1 MAKFT
6 IDRSQQQSADQSSGL
21 SRFTIERQ
29 PDQQKQGVLE
39 TAGNWLSDTF
49 GANGNLR
56 GSAIGGVM
64 QGMADPVVGA
74 VQFLANIP
82 GGKSFEEL
90 STNNPL
96 YRAAR
101 EYGVIESGV
110 NDRIKAKDAEYE
122 AARASAGR
130 DGFDAARFAG
140 YLAAPSNVALASRI
154 PAAAG
159 FLGRAGTGAAVGAV
173 GSAMT
178 PETDTENYW
187 SKTAGKA
194 AVGGAAGAVLAPV
207 AGAVGD
213 RIGRMFQGSGAPP
226 AGGLPPIAGAPGT
239 HAADEA
245 IARAAA
251 EAGQTI
257 DDIPQSV
264 LYQLRAQAQHALSQN
279 QTLDTAAA
287 LRKADFEALGQQP
300 LLGQITRDPMQFA
313 REKNLRGIAGAGE
326 PIAARLAGQ
335 TEGLSRTLGGFAQ
348 GADEAFAGGQ
358 KIARGLGSIDARARG
373 VVDDAYNA
381 ARDSAGRYVDLDNVG
396 FVKAANDALDE
407 GMLGHYLPA
416 QVRNMLND
424 VSTGKIPL
432 NVNTAV
438 QMDSVLSAAQR
449 GALPAERK
457 ALGAV
462 RDALNGA
469 SPANN
474 TGADALAAF
483 QGARKLAAERFKLHE
498 AIPALKAAANGDVPA
513 DDFVRKFV
521 INGDAL
527 ELRGMAKLLK
537 EHAPEAYQ
545 QARAQVGAELRR
557 AGFGENIAGD
567 KPFSQER
574 FNAKLRQ
581 MGTARLQAFFSP
593 EEIATLRT
601 AGRVGAYMESPP
613 AGSAVNFSNSGSA
626 VANVAQAAAPG
637 ILGQIVGGA
646 RWAARAAGNNAAV
659 GKAMRADV
667 PRAASGTPS
676 RSRRLN
682 ELLLLGSAATGAAAG
697 R

>member
-6 IDRSQQQSADQSSGL
+6 IDRSQRLEPSGQSN
-21 SRFTIERQ
+21 
-29 PDQQKQGVLE
+29 E
-39 TAGNWLSDTF
+39 TARYTIDRQTAGDQEPGMLDQAGQWLSDTF
-49 GANGNLR
+49 GPNGNLR

-64 QGMADPVVGA
+64 QGMADPVAGA
-74 VQFLANIP
+74 VQFAANIP
-82 GGKSFEEL
+82 GVRGFV
-90 STNNPL
+90 
-96 YRAAR
+96 
-101 EYGVIESGV
+101 GDDV
-110 NDRIKAKDAEYE
+110 NAGIKAKEAEYE
-122 AARASAGR
+122 AARARAGR
-130 DGFDAARFAG
+130 SGFDAARLAG
-140 YLAAPSNVALASRI
+140 NVAAPSNVALASRI

-159 FLGRAGTGAAVGAV
+159 TLARVGTGAAAGAV
-173 GSAMT
+173 GAMAT
-178 PETDTENYW
+178 PEADAENYW
-187 SKTAGKA
+187 RNTALKGA
-194 AVGGAAGAVLAPV
+194 TGGLAGAALAPV

-213 RIGRMFQGSGAPP
+213 AIGRIAGRFRGPPAAPP
-226 AGGLPPIAGAPGT
+226 PIPGPPGSHPADAYIAQ
-239 HAADEA
+239 AAN
-245 IARAAA
+245 
-251 EAGQTI
+251 EAGQSI
-257 DDIPQSV
+257 NDIPQS
-264 LYQLRAQAQHALSQN
+264 LLERLRAQAQHALSQG
-279 QTLDTAAA
+279 QDLDTAAA
-287 LRKADFEALGQQP
+287 LRKADFEAIGQQP

-313 REKNLRGIAGAGE
+313 RERNLRGIAGAGE

-335 TEGLSRTLGGFAQ
+335 TEGLNRTLGGFAQ

-381 ARDSAGRYVDLDNVG
+381 ARDTAGRYVDLDHVG

-457 ALGAV
+457 ALGVV

-469 SPANN
+469 NPANN

-483 QGARKLAAERFKLHE
+483 QVARKLAAERFKLRE

-545 QARAQVGAELRR
+545 QARAQIGAELRR

-581 MGTARLQAFFSP
+581 MGTARLQAFFTP
-593 EEIATLRT
+593 EEIATMRT

-613 AGSAVNFSNSGSA
+613 AGSAVNYSNTGSA
-626 VANVAQAAAPG
+626 VVNAAQSAAPG
-637 ILGQIVGGA
+637 IIGKAIGAA
-646 RWAARAAGNNAAV
+646 RWAAKAAGNDAAV
-659 GKAMRADV
+659 KRAMRADV
-667 PRAASGTPS
+667 PVSGAARG
-676 RSRRLN
+676 SRRLN
-682 ELLLLGSAATGAAAG
+682 ELLLLGSAGAGAATT

>member
-1 MAKFT
+1 MNAYEDAAKRFGGTIADSAAPDYQALAAKFGGKPAAPEQG
-6 IDRSQQQSADQSSGL
+6 IVDR
-21 SRFTIERQ
+21 
-29 PDQQKQGVLE
+29 
-39 TAGNWLSDTF
+39 AGQWLSETF
-49 GANGNLR
+49 GSNGNLR

-64 QGMADPVVGA
+64 QGMADPVAGA
-74 VQFLANIP
+74 VQFAANIP
-82 GGKSFEEL
+82 GVRGFVGDDV
-90 STNNPL
+90 NAGI
-96 YRAAR
+96 RAK
-101 EYGVIESGV
+101 E
-110 NDRIKAKDAEYE
+110 AEYE
-122 AARASAGR
+122 AARARAGR
-130 DGFDAARFAG
+130 SGFDAARFAG
-140 YLAAPSNVALASRI
+140 NVAAPSNVALASRI

-159 FLGRAGTGAAVGAV
+159 TLARVGTGAAAGAV
-173 GSAMT
+173 GAMAT
-178 PETDTENYW
+178 PEADAENYW
-187 SKTAGKA
+187 RNTALKGA
-194 AVGGAAGAVLAPV
+194 TGGLAGAALAPV

-213 RIGRMFQGSGAPP
+213 AIGRIAGRFRGPPAAPP
-226 AGGLPPIAGAPGT
+226 PIPGPPGSHPADAYIAQ
-239 HAADEA
+239 AAN
-245 IARAAA
+245 
-251 EAGQTI
+251 EAGQSI
-257 DDIPQSV
+257 NDIPQS
-264 LYQLRAQAQHALSQN
+264 LLERLRAQAQHALSQG
-279 QTLDTAAA
+279 QDLDTAAA
-287 LRKADFEALGQQP
+287 LRKADFEAIGQQP

-313 REKNLRGIAGAGE
+313 RERNLRGIAGAGE

-335 TEGLSRTLGGFAQ
+335 TEGLNRTIGGFAQ
-348 GADEAFAGGQ
+348 GADDAFSGGQ
-358 KIARGLGSIDARARG
+358 KIARGLGSIDALFRG

-381 ARDSAGRYVDLDNVG
+381 ARDTAGRYVDLDHVG

-457 ALGAV
+457 ALGVV

-469 SPANN
+469 NPANN

-483 QGARKLAAERFKLHE
+483 QVARKLAAERFKLRE

-545 QARAQVGAELRR
+545 QARAQIGAELRR

-581 MGTARLQAFFSP
+581 MGTARLQAFFTP
-593 EEIATLRT
+593 EEVATMRT

-613 AGSAVNFSNSGSA
+613 AGSAVNYSNTGSA
-626 VANVAQAAAPG
+626 VVNAAQSAAPG
-637 ILGQIVGGA
+637 IIGKAIGAA
-646 RWAARAAGNNAAV
+646 RWAAKAAGNDAAV
-659 GKAMRADV
+659 KRAMRADV
-667 PRAASGTPS
+667 PVSGAARG
-676 RSRRLN
+676 SRRLN
-682 ELLLLGSAATGAAAG
+682 ELLLLGSAGAGAATT

>member
-1 MAKFT
+1 MNAYEDAAKRFGGTIADSAVPDYQALAAKFGGKPAVPEQG
-6 IDRSQQQSADQSSGL
+6 IVDR
-21 SRFTIERQ
+21 
-29 PDQQKQGVLE
+29 
-39 TAGNWLSDTF
+39 AGQWLSETF
-49 GANGNLR
+49 GSNGNLR

-64 QGMADPVVGA
+64 QGMADPVAGA
-74 VQFLANIP
+74 VQFAANIP
-82 GGKSFEEL
+82 GVRGFV
-90 STNNPL
+90 
-96 YRAAR
+96 
-101 EYGVIESGV
+101 GDDV
-110 NDRIKAKDAEYE
+110 NAGIKAKEAEYE
-122 AARASAGR
+122 AARARAGR
-130 DGFDAARFAG
+130 SGFDAARLAG
-140 YLAAPSNVALASRI
+140 NVAAPSNVALASRI

-159 FLGRAGTGAAVGAV
+159 TLARVGTGAAAGAV
-173 GSAMT
+173 GAMAT
-178 PETDTENYW
+178 PEADAENYW
-187 SKTAGKA
+187 RNTALKGA
-194 AVGGAAGAVLAPV
+194 TGGLAGAALAPV

-213 RIGRMFQGSGAPP
+213 AIGRIAGRFRGPPAAPP
-226 AGGLPPIAGAPGT
+226 PIPGPPGSHPADAYIAQ
-239 HAADEA
+239 AAN
-245 IARAAA
+245 
-251 EAGQTI
+251 EAGQSI
-257 DDIPQSV
+257 NDIPQS
-264 LYQLRAQAQHALSQN
+264 LLERLRAQAQHALSQG
-279 QTLDTAAA
+279 QDLDTAAA
-287 LRKADFEALGQQP
+287 LRKADFEAIGQQP

-313 REKNLRGIAGAGE
+313 RERNLRGITGAGE

-335 TEGLSRTLGGFAQ
+335 TEGLNRTIGGFAQ

-373 VVDDAYNA
+373 VVDEAYNA
-381 ARDSAGRYVDLDNVG
+381 ARDSAGRYVDLDHVG

-457 ALGAV
+457 SLGVV
-462 RDALNGA
+462 RDALNRS

-474 TGADALAAF
+474 IGSDALAAF

-513 DDFVRKFV
+513 DDFVRKFI

-527 ELRGMAKLLK
+527 ELRGMANLLK

-545 QARAQVGAELRR
+545 QARAQIGDELRR

-581 MGTARLQAFFSP
+581 MGTARLQAFFTP
-593 EEIATLRT
+593 DEIATMRT

-613 AGSAVNFSNSGSA
+613 AGSAVNYSNTGSA
-626 VANVAQAAAPG
+626 VVNAAQSAAPG
-637 ILGQIVGGA
+637 IIGKAIGAA
-646 RWAARAAGNNAAV
+646 RWAAKAAGNDAAV
-659 GKAMRADV
+659 KRAMRADV
-667 PRAASGTPS
+667 PVSGAARG
-676 RSRRLN
+676 SRRLN
-682 ELLLLGSAATGAAAG
+682 ELLLLGSAGAGAATT

>member
-1 MAKFT
+1 MNAYEDAAKRFGGTIADSAVPDYQALAAKFGGKPAVPEQG
-6 IDRSQQQSADQSSGL
+6 IVDR
-21 SRFTIERQ
+21 
-29 PDQQKQGVLE
+29 
-39 TAGNWLSDTF
+39 AGQWLSETF
-49 GANGNLR
+49 GSNGNLR

-64 QGMADPVVGA
+64 QGMADPVAGA
-74 VQFLANIP
+74 VQFAANIP
-82 GGKSFEEL
+82 GVRGFV
-90 STNNPL
+90 
-96 YRAAR
+96 
-101 EYGVIESGV
+101 GDDV
-110 NDRIKAKDAEYE
+110 NAGIKAKEAEYE
-122 AARASAGR
+122 AARARAGR
-130 DGFDAARFAG
+130 SGFDAARLAG
-140 YLAAPSNVALASRI
+140 NVAAPSNVALASRI

-159 FLGRAGTGAAVGAV
+159 TLARVGTGAAAGAV
-173 GSAMT
+173 GAMAT
-178 PETDTENYW
+178 PEADAENYW
-187 SKTAGKA
+187 RNTALKGA
-194 AVGGAAGAVLAPV
+194 TGGLAGAALAPV

-213 RIGRMFQGSGAPP
+213 AIGRIAGRFRGPPAAPP
-226 AGGLPPIAGAPGT
+226 PIPGPPGSHPADAYIAQ
-239 HAADEA
+239 AAN
-245 IARAAA
+245 
-251 EAGQTI
+251 EAGQSI
-257 DDIPQSV
+257 NDIPQS
-264 LYQLRAQAQHALSQN
+264 LLERLRAQAQHALSQG
-279 QTLDTAAA
+279 QDLDTAAA
-287 LRKADFEALGQQP
+287 LRKADFEAIGQQP
-300 LLGQITRDPMQFA
+300 LLGQITRDPIQFA
-313 REKNLRGIAGAGE
+313 REMNLRGIAGAGE

-335 TEGLSRTLGGFAQ
+335 TEGLNRTLGRFAQ

-381 ARDSAGRYVDLDNVG
+381 ARDTAGRYVDLDHVG

-457 ALGAV
+457 SLGVV
-462 RDALNGA
+462 RDALNRS

-474 TGADALAAF
+474 IGSDALAAF

-513 DDFVRKFV
+513 DDFVRKFI

-527 ELRGMAKLLK
+527 ELRGMANLLK

-545 QARAQVGAELRR
+545 QARAQIGDELRR

-581 MGTARLQAFFSP
+581 MGTARLQAFFTP
-593 EEIATLRT
+593 EEIATMRT

-613 AGSAVNFSNSGSA
+613 AGSAVNYSNTGSA
-626 VANVAQAAAPG
+626 VVNAAQSAAPG
-637 ILGQIVGGA
+637 IIGKALGAA
-646 RWAARAAGNNAAV
+646 RWAAKAAGNDAAV
-659 GKAMRADV
+659 KRAMRADV
-667 PRAASGTPS
+667 PVSGAARG
-676 RSRRLN
+676 SRRLN
-682 ELLLLGSAATGAAAG
+682 ELLLLGSAGAGAATT

>member
-1 MAKFT
+1 MNAYEDAAKRFGGTIADSADPDYHALAAKFGGKPAAPEQG
-6 IDRSQQQSADQSSGL
+6 IVDR
-21 SRFTIERQ
+21 
-29 PDQQKQGVLE
+29 
-39 TAGNWLSDTF
+39 AGQWLSETF
-49 GANGNLR
+49 GSNGNLR

-64 QGMADPVVGA
+64 QGMADPVAGA
-74 VQFLANIP
+74 VQFAANIP
-82 GGKSFEEL
+82 GVRGFVGDDV
-90 STNNPL
+90 NAGI
-96 YRAAR
+96 RAK
-101 EYGVIESGV
+101 E
-110 NDRIKAKDAEYE
+110 AEYE
-122 AARASAGR
+122 AARARAGR
-130 DGFDAARFAG
+130 SGFDAARFAG
-140 YLAAPSNVALASRI
+140 NVAAPSNVALASRI

-159 FLGRAGTGAAVGAV
+159 TLARVGTGAAAGAV
-173 GSAMT
+173 GAMAT
-178 PETDTENYW
+178 PEADAENYW
-187 SKTAGKA
+187 RNTALKGA
-194 AVGGAAGAVLAPV
+194 TGGLAGAALAPV

-213 RIGRMFQGSGAPP
+213 AIGRIAGRFRGPPAAPP
-226 AGGLPPIAGAPGT
+226 PIPGPPGSHPADAYIAQ
-239 HAADEA
+239 AAN
-245 IARAAA
+245 
-251 EAGQTI
+251 EAGQSI
-257 DDIPQSV
+257 NDIPQS
-264 LYQLRAQAQHALSQN
+264 LLERLRAQAQHALSQG
-279 QTLDTAAA
+279 QDLDTAAA
-287 LRKADFEALGQQP
+287 LRKADFEAIGQQP

-313 REKNLRGIAGAGE
+313 RERNLRGIAGAGE

-335 TEGLSRTLGGFAQ
+335 TEGLNRTIGGFAQ
-348 GADEAFAGGQ
+348 GADDAFSGGQ
-358 KIARGLGSIDARARG
+358 KIARGLGSIDALFRG

-381 ARDSAGRYVDLDNVG
+381 ARDTAGRYVDLDHVG

-457 ALGAV
+457 ALGVV

-469 SPANN
+469 NPANN

-483 QGARKLAAERFKLHE
+483 QVARKLAAERFKLRE

-545 QARAQVGAELRR
+545 QARAQIGAELRR

-581 MGTARLQAFFSP
+581 MGTARLQAFFTP
-593 EEIATLRT
+593 EEIATMRT

-613 AGSAVNFSNSGSA
+613 AGSAVNYSNTGSA
-626 VANVAQAAAPG
+626 VVNAAQSAAPG
-637 ILGQIVGGA
+637 IIGKAIGAA
-646 RWAARAAGNNAAV
+646 RWAAKAAGNDAAV
-659 GKAMRADV
+659 KRAMRADV
-667 PRAASGTPS
+667 PVSGAARG
-676 RSRRLN
+676 SRRLN
-682 ELLLLGSAATGAAAG
+682 ELLLLGSAGAGAATT

>member
-1 MAKFT
+1 MNAYEDAAKRFGGTIADSAAPDYQALAAKFGGKPAAPEQG
-6 IDRSQQQSADQSSGL
+6 IVDR
-21 SRFTIERQ
+21 
-29 PDQQKQGVLE
+29 
-39 TAGNWLSDTF
+39 AGQWLSETF
-49 GANGNLR
+49 GPNGNLR

-64 QGMADPVVGA
+64 QGMADPVAGA
-74 VQFLANIP
+74 VQFAANIP
-82 GGKSFEEL
+82 GVRGFV
-90 STNNPL
+90 
-96 YRAAR
+96 
-101 EYGVIESGV
+101 GDDV
-110 NDRIKAKDAEYE
+110 NAGIKAKEAEYE
-122 AARASAGR
+122 AARARAGR
-130 DGFDAARFAG
+130 SGFDAARLAG
-140 YLAAPSNVALASRI
+140 NVAAPSNVALASRI

-159 FLGRAGTGAAVGAV
+159 TLARVGTGAAAGAV
-173 GSAMT
+173 GAMAT
-178 PETDTENYW
+178 PEADAENYW
-187 SKTAGKA
+187 RNTALKGA
-194 AVGGAAGAVLAPV
+194 TGGLAGAALAPV

-213 RIGRMFQGSGAPP
+213 AIGRIAGRFRGPPAAPP
-226 AGGLPPIAGAPGT
+226 PIPGPPGSHPADAYIAQ
-239 HAADEA
+239 AAN
-245 IARAAA
+245 
-251 EAGQTI
+251 EAGQSI
-257 DDIPQSV
+257 NDIPQS
-264 LYQLRAQAQHALSQN
+264 LLERLRAQAQHALSQG
-279 QTLDTAAA
+279 QDLDTAAA
-287 LRKADFEALGQQP
+287 LRKADFEAIGQQP
-300 LLGQITRDPMQFA
+300 LLGQITRDPIQFA
-313 REKNLRGIAGAGE
+313 RERNLRGIAGAGE

-335 TEGLSRTLGGFAQ
+335 TEGLNRTIGGFAQ
-348 GADEAFAGGQ
+348 GADDAFSGGQ
-358 KIARGLGSIDARARG
+358 KIARGLGSIDALFRG

-381 ARDSAGRYVDLDNVG
+381 ARDTAGRYVDLDHVG

-457 ALGAV
+457 ALGVV

-469 SPANN
+469 NPANN

-483 QGARKLAAERFKLHE
+483 QVARKLAAERFKLRE

-545 QARAQVGAELRR
+545 QARAQIGAELRR

-581 MGTARLQAFFSP
+581 MGTARLQAFFTP
-593 EEIATLRT
+593 EEIATMRT

-613 AGSAVNFSNSGSA
+613 AGSAVNYSNTGSA
-626 VANVAQAAAPG
+626 VVNAAQSAAPG
-637 ILGQIVGGA
+637 IIGKAIGAA
-646 RWAARAAGNNAAV
+646 RWAAKAAGNDAAV
-659 GKAMRADV
+659 KRAMRADV
-667 PRAASGTPS
+667 PVSGAARG
-676 RSRRLN
+676 SRRLN
-682 ELLLLGSAATGAAAG
+682 ELLLLGSAGAGAATT

>member
-1 MAKFT
+1 MNAYEDAAKRFGGTIADSAVPDYQALAAKFGGKPAVPEQG
-6 IDRSQQQSADQSSGL
+6 IVDR
-21 SRFTIERQ
+21 
-29 PDQQKQGVLE
+29 
-39 TAGNWLSDTF
+39 AGQWLSETF
-49 GANGNLR
+49 GSNGNLR

-64 QGMADPVVGA
+64 QGMADPVAGA
-74 VQFLANIP
+74 VQFAANIP
-82 GGKSFEEL
+82 GVRGFV
-90 STNNPL
+90 
-96 YRAAR
+96 
-101 EYGVIESGV
+101 GDDV
-110 NDRIKAKDAEYE
+110 NAGIKAKEAEYE
-122 AARASAGR
+122 AARARAGR
-130 DGFDAARFAG
+130 SGFDAARLAG
-140 YLAAPSNVALASRI
+140 NVAAPSNVALASRI

-159 FLGRAGTGAAVGAV
+159 TLARVGTGAAAGAV
-173 GSAMT
+173 GAMAT
-178 PETDTENYW
+178 PEADAENYW
-187 SKTAGKA
+187 RNTALKGA
-194 AVGGAAGAVLAPV
+194 TGGLAGAALAPV

-213 RIGRMFQGSGAPP
+213 AIGRIAGRFRGPPAAPP
-226 AGGLPPIAGAPGT
+226 PIPGPPGSHPADAYIAQ
-239 HAADEA
+239 AAN
-245 IARAAA
+245 
-251 EAGQTI
+251 EAGQSI
-257 DDIPQSV
+257 NDIPQS
-264 LYQLRAQAQHALSQN
+264 LLERLRAQAQHALSQG
-279 QTLDTAAA
+279 QDLDTAAA
-287 LRKADFEALGQQP
+287 LRKADFEAIGQQP
-300 LLGQITRDPMQFA
+300 LLGQITRDPIQFA
-313 REKNLRGIAGAGE
+313 RERNLRGIAGAGE

-335 TEGLSRTLGGFAQ
+335 TEGLNRTIGGFAQ

-373 VVDDAYNA
+373 VVDEAYNA
-381 ARDSAGRYVDLDNVG
+381 ARDSAGRYVDLDHVG

-457 ALGAV
+457 SLGVV
-462 RDALNGA
+462 RDALNRS

-474 TGADALAAF
+474 IGSDALAAF

-513 DDFVRKFV
+513 DDFVRKFI

-527 ELRGMAKLLK
+527 ELRGMANLLK

-545 QARAQVGAELRR
+545 QARAQIGDELRR

-581 MGTARLQAFFSP
+581 MGTARLQAFFTP
-593 EEIATLRT
+593 EEIATMRT

-613 AGSAVNFSNSGSA
+613 AGSAVNYSNTGSA
-626 VANVAQAAAPG
+626 VVNAAQSAAPG
-637 ILGQIVGGA
+637 IIGKAIGAA
-646 RWAARAAGNNAAV
+646 RWAAKAAGNDAAV
-659 GKAMRADV
+659 KRAMRADV
-667 PRAASGTPS
+667 PVSGAARG
-676 RSRRLN
+676 SRRLN
-682 ELLLLGSAATGAAAG
+682 ELLLLGSAGAGAATT

>member
-1 MAKFT
+1 MSGYGEVAKQFGGQPAAPTAAPSPDYSGLAAKFGGKVDT
-6 IDRSQQQSADQSSGL
+6 A
-21 SRFTIERQ
+21 
-29 PDQQKQGVLE
+29 KQAATDAYQG
-39 TAGNWLSDTF
+39 AANWFAETF
-49 GANGNLR
+49 GPSGNLR

-74 VQFLANIP
+74 VQFAANLPGIRSLAGDSVN
-82 GGKSFEEL
+82 
-90 STNNPL
+90 
-96 YRAAR
+96 
-101 EYGVIESGV
+101 SG
-110 NDRIKAKDAEYE
+110 IKAKEAEYE

-140 YLAAPSNVALASRI
+140 YLAAPSNVALVSRI

-226 AGGLPPIAGAPGT
+226 PAGGLPPIPGAPGT
-239 HAADEA
+239 HAADGA

-381 ARDSAGRYVDLDNVG
+381 ARNSAGRYVDLDNVG

-537 EHAPEAYQ
+537 GHAPEAYQ

-581 MGTARLQAFFSP
+581 MGTARLQAFFTP
-593 EEIATLRT
+593 DEIATLRT

-667 PRAASGTPS
+667 PITAGGTPA

>member
-1 MAKFT
+1 
-6 IDRSQQQSADQSSGL
+6 
-21 SRFTIERQ
+21 
-29 PDQQKQGVLE
+29 
-39 TAGNWLSDTF
+39 
-49 GANGNLR
+49 
-56 GSAIGGVM
+56 M
-64 QGMADPVVGA
+64 QGMADPVAGA
-74 VQFLANIP
+74 VQFAANIP
-82 GGKSFEEL
+82 GVRGFV
-90 STNNPL
+90 
-96 YRAAR
+96 
-101 EYGVIESGV
+101 GDDV
-110 NDRIKAKDAEYE
+110 NAGIKAKEAEYE
-122 AARASAGR
+122 AARARAGR
-130 DGFDAARFAG
+130 SGFDAARLAG
-140 YLAAPSNVALASRI
+140 NVAAPSNVALASRI

-159 FLGRAGTGAAVGAV
+159 TLARVGTGAAAGAV
-173 GSAMT
+173 GAMAT
-178 PETDTENYW
+178 PEADAENYW
-187 SKTAGKA
+187 RNTALKGA
-194 AVGGAAGAVLAPV
+194 TGGLAGAALAPV

-213 RIGRMFQGSGAPP
+213 AIGRIAGRFRGPPAAPP
-226 AGGLPPIAGAPGT
+226 PIPGPPGSHPADAYIAQ
-239 HAADEA
+239 AAN
-245 IARAAA
+245 
-251 EAGQTI
+251 EAGQSI
-257 DDIPQSV
+257 NDIPQS
-264 LYQLRAQAQHALSQN
+264 LLERLRAQAQHALSQG
-279 QTLDTAAA
+279 QDLDTAAA
-287 LRKADFEALGQQP
+287 LRKADFEAIGQQP

-313 REKNLRGIAGAGE
+313 RERNLRGIAGAGE

-335 TEGLSRTLGGFAQ
+335 TEGLNRTIGGFAQ
-348 GADEAFAGGQ
+348 GADDAFSGGQ
-358 KIARGLGSIDARARG
+358 KIARGLGSIDALFRG

-381 ARDSAGRYVDLDNVG
+381 ARDTAGRYVDLDHVG

-457 ALGAV
+457 ALGVV

-469 SPANN
+469 NPANN

-483 QGARKLAAERFKLHE
+483 QVARKLAAERFKLRE

-537 EHAPEAYQ
+537 ELAPEAYQ
-545 QARAQVGAELRR
+545 QARAQIGAELRR

-581 MGTARLQAFFSP
+581 MGTARLQAFFTP
-593 EEIATLRT
+593 EEIATMRT

-613 AGSAVNFSNSGSA
+613 AGSAVNYSNTGSA
-626 VANVAQAAAPG
+626 VVNAAQSAAPG
-637 ILGQIVGGA
+637 IIGKAIGAA
-646 RWAARAAGNNAAV
+646 RWAAKAAGNDAAV
-659 GKAMRADV
+659 KRAMRADV
-667 PRAASGTPS
+667 PVSGAARG
-676 RSRRLN
+676 SRRLN
-682 ELLLLGSAATGAAAG
+682 ELLLLGSAGAGAATT

>member
-1 MAKFT
+1 MNAYEDAAKRFGGTIADSAVPDYQALAAKFGGKPAVPEQG
-6 IDRSQQQSADQSSGL
+6 IVDR
-21 SRFTIERQ
+21 
-29 PDQQKQGVLE
+29 
-39 TAGNWLSDTF
+39 AGQWLSETF
-49 GANGNLR
+49 GSNGNLR

-64 QGMADPVVGA
+64 QGMADPVAGA
-74 VQFLANIP
+74 VQFAANIP
-82 GGKSFEEL
+82 GVRGFV
-90 STNNPL
+90 
-96 YRAAR
+96 
-101 EYGVIESGV
+101 GDDV
-110 NDRIKAKDAEYE
+110 NAGIKAKEAEYE
-122 AARASAGR
+122 AARARAGR
-130 DGFDAARFAG
+130 SGFDAARLAG
-140 YLAAPSNVALASRI
+140 NVAAPSNVALASRI

-159 FLGRAGTGAAVGAV
+159 TLARVGTGAAAGAV
-173 GSAMT
+173 GAMAT
-178 PETDTENYW
+178 PEADAENYW
-187 SKTAGKA
+187 RNTALKGA
-194 AVGGAAGAVLAPV
+194 TGGLAGAALAPV

-213 RIGRMFQGSGAPP
+213 AIGRIAGRFRGPPAAPP
-226 AGGLPPIAGAPGT
+226 PIPGPPGSHPADAYIAQ
-239 HAADEA
+239 AAN
-245 IARAAA
+245 
-251 EAGQTI
+251 EAGQSI
-257 DDIPQSV
+257 NDIPQS
-264 LYQLRAQAQHALSQN
+264 LLERLRAQAQHALSQG
-279 QTLDTAAA
+279 QDLDTAAA
-287 LRKADFEALGQQP
+287 LRKADFEAIGQQP

-313 REKNLRGIAGAGE
+313 RERNLRGIAGAGE

-335 TEGLSRTLGGFAQ
+335 TEGLNRTLGGFAQ

-373 VVDDAYNA
+373 VVDEAYNA
-381 ARDSAGRYVDLDNVG
+381 ARDSAGRYVDLDHVG

-457 ALGAV
+457 ALGVV
-462 RDALNGA
+462 RDALNSA
-469 SPANN
+469 NPANN

-513 DDFVRKFV
+513 DDFVRKFI

-527 ELRGMAKLLK
+527 ELRGMANLLK

-545 QARAQVGAELRR
+545 QARAQIGDELRR

-581 MGTARLQAFFSP
+581 MGTARLQAFFTP
-593 EEIATLRT
+593 EEIATMRT

-613 AGSAVNFSNSGSA
+613 AGSAVNYSNTGSA
-626 VANVAQAAAPG
+626 VVNAAQSAAPG
-637 ILGQIVGGA
+637 IIGKALGAA
-646 RWAARAAGNNAAV
+646 RWAAKAAGNDAAV
-659 GKAMRADV
+659 KRAMRADV
-667 PRAASGTPS
+667 PVSGAARG
-676 RSRRLN
+676 SRRLN
-682 ELLLLGSAATGAAAG
+682 ELLLLGSAGAGAATT

>member
-1 MAKFT
+1 MNAYEDAAKRFGGTIADSAVPDYQALAAKFGGKPAVPEQG
-6 IDRSQQQSADQSSGL
+6 IVDR
-21 SRFTIERQ
+21 
-29 PDQQKQGVLE
+29 
-39 TAGNWLSDTF
+39 AGQWLSETF
-49 GANGNLR
+49 GSNGNLR

-64 QGMADPVVGA
+64 QGMADPVAGA
-74 VQFLANIP
+74 VQFAANIP
-82 GGKSFEEL
+82 GVRGFV
-90 STNNPL
+90 
-96 YRAAR
+96 
-101 EYGVIESGV
+101 GDDV
-110 NDRIKAKDAEYE
+110 NAGIKAKEAEYE
-122 AARASAGR
+122 AARARAGR
-130 DGFDAARFAG
+130 SGFDAARLAG
-140 YLAAPSNVALASRI
+140 NVAAPSNVALASRI

-159 FLGRAGTGAAVGAV
+159 TLARVGTGAAAGAV
-173 GSAMT
+173 GAMAT
-178 PETDTENYW
+178 PEADAENYW
-187 SKTAGKA
+187 RNTALKGA
-194 AVGGAAGAVLAPV
+194 TGGLAGAALAPV

-213 RIGRMFQGSGAPP
+213 AIGRIAGRFRGPPAAPP
-226 AGGLPPIAGAPGT
+226 PIPGPPGSHPADAYIAQ
-239 HAADEA
+239 AAN
-245 IARAAA
+245 
-251 EAGQTI
+251 EAGQSI
-257 DDIPQSV
+257 NDIPQS
-264 LYQLRAQAQHALSQN
+264 LLERLRAQAQHALSQG
-279 QTLDTAAA
+279 QDLDTAAA
-287 LRKADFEALGQQP
+287 LRKADFEAIGQQP

-313 REKNLRGIAGAGE
+313 RERNLRGIAGAGE

-335 TEGLSRTLGGFAQ
+335 TEGLNRTIGGFAQ
-348 GADEAFAGGQ
+348 GADDAFSGGQ
-358 KIARGLGSIDARARG
+358 KIARGLGSIDALFRG

-381 ARDSAGRYVDLDNVG
+381 ARDTAGRYVDLDHVG

-457 ALGAV
+457 ALGVV

-469 SPANN
+469 NPANN

-483 QGARKLAAERFKLHE
+483 QVARKLAAERFKLHE

-513 DDFVRKFV
+513 DDFVRKFI

-527 ELRGMAKLLK
+527 ELRGMANLLK

-545 QARAQVGAELRR
+545 QARAQIGAELRR

-581 MGTARLQAFFSP
+581 MGTARLQAFFTP
-593 EEIATLRT
+593 EEIATMRT

-613 AGSAVNFSNSGSA
+613 AGSAVNYSNTGSA
-626 VANVAQAAAPG
+626 VVNAAQSAAPG
-637 ILGQIVGGA
+637 IIGKALGAA
-646 RWAARAAGNNAAV
+646 RWAAKAAGNDAAV
-659 GKAMRADV
+659 KRAMRADV
-667 PRAASGTPS
+667 PVSGAARG
-676 RSRRLN
+676 SRRLN
-682 ELLLLGSAATGAAAG
+682 ELLLLGSAGAGAATT

>member
-1 MAKFT
+1 MNAYEDAAKRFGGTIADSAVPDYQALAAKFGGKPAVPEQG
-6 IDRSQQQSADQSSGL
+6 IVDR
-21 SRFTIERQ
+21 
-29 PDQQKQGVLE
+29 
-39 TAGNWLSDTF
+39 AGQWLSETF
-49 GANGNLR
+49 GSNGNLR

-64 QGMADPVVGA
+64 QGMADPVAGA
-74 VQFLANIP
+74 VQFAANIP
-82 GGKSFEEL
+82 GVRGFV
-90 STNNPL
+90 
-96 YRAAR
+96 
-101 EYGVIESGV
+101 GDDV
-110 NDRIKAKDAEYE
+110 NAGIKAKEAEYE
-122 AARASAGR
+122 AARARAGR
-130 DGFDAARFAG
+130 SGFDAARMAG
-140 YLAAPSNVALASRI
+140 NVAAPSNVALASRI

-159 FLGRAGTGAAVGAV
+159 TLARVGTGAAAGAV
-173 GSAMT
+173 GAMAT
-178 PETDTENYW
+178 PEADAENYW
-187 SKTAGKA
+187 RNTALKGA
-194 AVGGAAGAVLAPV
+194 TGALAGAALAPV

-213 RIGRMFQGSGAPP
+213 AIGRIAGRFRGPPAAPP
-226 AGGLPPIAGAPGT
+226 PIPGPPGSHPADAYIAQ
-239 HAADEA
+239 AAN
-245 IARAAA
+245 
-251 EAGQTI
+251 EAGQSI
-257 DDIPQSV
+257 NDIPQS
-264 LYQLRAQAQHALSQN
+264 LLERLRAQAQHALSQG
-279 QTLDTAAA
+279 QVLDTAAA
-287 LRKADFEALGQQP
+287 LRKADFEAIGQQP
-300 LLGQITRDPMQFA
+300 LLGQITRDPIQFA
-313 REKNLRGIAGAGE
+313 REMNLRGIAGAGE

-335 TEGLSRTLGGFAQ
+335 TEGLNRTLGRFAQ

-358 KIARGLGSIDARARG
+358 KIARGLGSIDARLRG

-381 ARDSAGRYVDLDNVG
+381 ARDTAGRYVDLDHVG

-457 ALGAV
+457 ALGVV
-462 RDALNGA
+462 RDALNSA
-469 SPANN
+469 NPANN

-513 DDFVRKFV
+513 DDFVRKFI

-527 ELRGMAKLLK
+527 ELRGMANLLK

-545 QARAQVGAELRR
+545 QARAQIGAELRR

-581 MGTARLQAFFSP
+581 MGTARLQAFFTP
-593 EEIATLRT
+593 EEIATMRT

-613 AGSAVNFSNSGSA
+613 AGSAVNYSNTGSA
-626 VANVAQAAAPG
+626 VVNAAQSAAPG
-637 ILGQIVGGA
+637 IIGKAIGAA
-646 RWAARAAGNNAAV
+646 RWAAKAAGNDAAV
-659 GKAMRADV
+659 KRAMRADV
-667 PRAASGTPS
+667 PVS
-676 RSRRLN
+676 
-682 ELLLLGSAATGAAAG
+682 GAA

>member
-1 MAKFT
+1 ML
-6 IDRSQQQSADQSSGL
+6 DQ
-21 SRFTIERQ
+21 
-29 PDQQKQGVLE
+29 
-39 TAGNWLSDTF
+39 AGQWLSDTF
-49 GANGNLR
+49 GPNGNLR

-64 QGMADPVVGA
+64 QGMADPVAGA
-74 VQFLANIP
+74 VQFAANIP
-82 GGKSFEEL
+82 GVRGFVGDDV
-90 STNNPL
+90 NAGI
-96 YRAAR
+96 RAK
-101 EYGVIESGV
+101 E
-110 NDRIKAKDAEYE
+110 AEYE
-122 AARASAGR
+122 AARARAGR
-130 DGFDAARFAG
+130 SGFDAARFAG
-140 YLAAPSNVALASRI
+140 NVAAPSNVALASRI

-159 FLGRAGTGAAVGAV
+159 TLARVGTGAAAGAV
-173 GSAMT
+173 GAMAT
-178 PETDTENYW
+178 PEADAENYW
-187 SKTAGKA
+187 RNTALKGA
-194 AVGGAAGAVLAPV
+194 TGGLAGAALAPV

-213 RIGRMFQGSGAPP
+213 AIGRIAGRFRGPPAAPP
-226 AGGLPPIAGAPGT
+226 PIPGPPGSHPADAYIAQ
-239 HAADEA
+239 AAN
-245 IARAAA
+245 
-251 EAGQTI
+251 EAGQSI
-257 DDIPQSV
+257 NDIPQS
-264 LYQLRAQAQHALSQN
+264 LLERLRAQAQHALSQG
-279 QTLDTAAA
+279 QDLDTAAA
-287 LRKADFEALGQQP
+287 LRKADFEAIGQQP

-313 REKNLRGIAGAGE
+313 RERNLRGIAGAGE

-335 TEGLSRTLGGFAQ
+335 TEGLNRTIGGFAQ
-348 GADEAFAGGQ
+348 GADDAFSGGQ
-358 KIARGLGSIDARARG
+358 KIARGLGSIDALFRG

-381 ARDSAGRYVDLDNVG
+381 ARDTAGRYVDLDHVG

-457 ALGAV
+457 ALGVV

-469 SPANN
+469 NPANN

-483 QGARKLAAERFKLHE
+483 QVARKLAAERFKLRE

-545 QARAQVGAELRR
+545 QARAQIGAELRR

-581 MGTARLQAFFSP
+581 MGTARLQAFFTP
-593 EEIATLRT
+593 EEIATMRT

-613 AGSAVNFSNSGSA
+613 AGSAVNYSNTGSA
-626 VANVAQAAAPG
+626 VVNAAQSAAPG
-637 ILGQIVGGA
+637 IIGKAIGAA
-646 RWAARAAGNNAAV
+646 RWAAKAAGNDAAV
-659 GKAMRADV
+659 KRAMRADV
-667 PRAASGTPS
+667 PVSGAARG
-676 RSRRLN
+676 SRRMN
-682 ELLLLGSAATGAAAG
+682 ELLLLGSAGAGAATT

>member
-1 MAKFT
+1 MNAYEDAAKRFGGTIADSAVPDYQALAAKFGGKPAVPEQG
-6 IDRSQQQSADQSSGL
+6 IVDR
-21 SRFTIERQ
+21 
-29 PDQQKQGVLE
+29 
-39 TAGNWLSDTF
+39 AGQWLSETF
-49 GANGNLR
+49 GPNGNLR

-64 QGMADPVVGA
+64 QGMADPVAGA
-74 VQFLANIP
+74 VQFAANIP
-82 GGKSFEEL
+82 GVRGFV
-90 STNNPL
+90 
-96 YRAAR
+96 
-101 EYGVIESGV
+101 GDDV
-110 NDRIKAKDAEYE
+110 NAGIKAKEAEYE
-122 AARASAGR
+122 AARARAGR
-130 DGFDAARFAG
+130 SGFDAARLAG
-140 YLAAPSNVALASRI
+140 NVAAPSNVALASRI

-159 FLGRAGTGAAVGAV
+159 TLARVGTGAAAGAV
-173 GSAMT
+173 GAMAT
-178 PETDTENYW
+178 PEADAENYW
-187 SKTAGKA
+187 RNTALKGA
-194 AVGGAAGAVLAPV
+194 TGGLAGAALAPV

-213 RIGRMFQGSGAPP
+213 AIGRIAGRFRGPPAAPP
-226 AGGLPPIAGAPGT
+226 PIPGPPGSHPADAYIAQ
-239 HAADEA
+239 AAN
-245 IARAAA
+245 
-251 EAGQTI
+251 EAGQSI
-257 DDIPQSV
+257 NDIPQS
-264 LYQLRAQAQHALSQN
+264 LLERLRAQAQHALSQG
-279 QTLDTAAA
+279 QDLDTAAA
-287 LRKADFEALGQQP
+287 LRKADFEAIGQQP

-313 REKNLRGIAGAGE
+313 RERNLRGIAGAGE

-335 TEGLSRTLGGFAQ
+335 TEGLNRTLGGFAQ

-381 ARDSAGRYVDLDNVG
+381 ARDTAGRYVDLDHVG

-457 ALGAV
+457 ALGVV

-469 SPANN
+469 NPANN

-498 AIPALKAAANGDVPA
+498 AIPALKAAANGNVPA
-513 DDFVRKFV
+513 DDFVRKFI

-537 EHAPEAYQ
+537 DHAPDAYQ
-545 QARAQVGAELRR
+545 QARAQIGAELRR

-581 MGTARLQAFFSP
+581 MGTARLQAFFTP
-593 EEIATLRT
+593 EEIATMRT

-613 AGSAVNFSNSGSA
+613 AGSAVNYSNTGSA
-626 VANVAQAAAPG
+626 VVNAAQSAAPG
-637 ILGQIVGGA
+637 IIGKALGAA
-646 RWAARAAGNNAAV
+646 RWAAKAAGNDAAV
-659 GKAMRADV
+659 KRAMRADV
-667 PRAASGTPS
+667 PVSGAARG
-676 RSRRLN
+676 SRRLN
-682 ELLLLGSAATGAAAG
+682 ELLLLGSAGAGAATT

>member
-1 MAKFT
+1 MSGYEEAAKQFGGQMADPSAPTAPDYIGIAAKFGGKVDT
-6 IDRSQQQSADQSSGL
+6 A
-21 SRFTIERQ
+21 
-29 PDQQKQGVLE
+29 KQVATNAYQG
-39 TAGNWLSDTF
+39 ASDWFAETF
-49 GANGNLR
+49 GPNGNLR

-64 QGMADPVVGA
+64 QGMADPVAGA
-74 VQFLANIP
+74 AQFAANLPGVRSLA
-82 GGKSFEEL
+82 G
-90 STNNPL
+90 
-96 YRAAR
+96 
-101 EYGVIESGV
+101 ESV
-110 NDRIKAKDAEYE
+110 NSGILAKESEYE
-122 AARASAGR
+122 AARARAGR
-130 DGFDAARFAG
+130 VGFDAARLSG
-140 YLAAPSNVALASRI
+140 NIAAPSNVALASRI

-159 FLGRAGTGAAVGAV
+159 FIGRAGSGAAAGAI
-173 GSAMT
+173 GAAMT
-178 PETDTENYW
+178 PETDTDTYW
-187 SKTAGKA
+187 GKTAQKA

-213 RIGRMFQGSGAPP
+213 RIGRMFGGSGAPP
-226 AGGLPPIAGAPGT
+226 SGGLQPIPGAPGT
-239 HAADEA
+239 HAADA
-245 IARAAA
+245 VIARAAA
-251 EAGQTI
+251 EAGQSI

-287 LRKADFEALGQQP
+287 LRKADFEAIGQQP

-326 PIAARLAGQ
+326 PIAARLSGQ
-335 TEGLSRTLGGFAQ
+335 TEGLSRTLSGFAQ

-358 KIARGLGSIDARARG
+358 KIARGLVSIDARARG

-462 RDALNGA
+462 RDALNSA

-483 QGARKLAAERFKLHE
+483 QGARKLAAERFKLHD
-498 AIPALKAAANGDVPA
+498 AIPALKAAADGDVPA

-537 EHAPEAYQ
+537 EHAPESYQ
-545 QARAQVGAELRR
+545 QARAQIGAELRR
-557 AGFGENIAGD
+557 SGFGENVAGD

-581 MGTARLQAFFSP
+581 MGTAKLQAFFTP
-593 EEIATLRT
+593 EEIATMRT
-601 AGRVGAYMESPP
+601 VGRVGSYMESPP
-613 AGSAVNFSNSGSA
+613 AGSAVNFSNSASA

-637 ILGQIVGGA
+637 VLGKIVGGA

-667 PRAASGTPS
+667 PRTSSGHPPG
-676 RSRRLN
+676 SRRLN
-682 ELLLLGSAATGAAAG
+682 ELLILGSAGAGAG
-697 R
+697 SGRQ

>member
-1 MAKFT
+1 MNAYEDAAKRFGGTIADSAVPDYQALAAKFGGKPAVPEQG
-6 IDRSQQQSADQSSGL
+6 IVDR
-21 SRFTIERQ
+21 
-29 PDQQKQGVLE
+29 
-39 TAGNWLSDTF
+39 AGQWLSETF
-49 GANGNLR
+49 GSNGNLR

-64 QGMADPVVGA
+64 QGMADPVAGA
-74 VQFLANIP
+74 VQFAANIP
-82 GGKSFEEL
+82 GVRGFV
-90 STNNPL
+90 
-96 YRAAR
+96 
-101 EYGVIESGV
+101 GDDV
-110 NDRIKAKDAEYE
+110 NAGIKAKEAEYE
-122 AARASAGR
+122 AARARAGR
-130 DGFDAARFAG
+130 SGFDAARLAG
-140 YLAAPSNVALASRI
+140 NVAAPSNVALASRI

-159 FLGRAGTGAAVGAV
+159 TLARVGTGAAAGAV
-173 GSAMT
+173 GAMAT
-178 PETDTENYW
+178 PEADAENYW
-187 SKTAGKA
+187 RNTALKGA
-194 AVGGAAGAVLAPV
+194 TGGLAGAALAPV

-213 RIGRMFQGSGAPP
+213 AIGRIAGRFRGPPAAPP
-226 AGGLPPIAGAPGT
+226 PIPGPPGSHPADAYIAQ
-239 HAADEA
+239 AAN
-245 IARAAA
+245 
-251 EAGQTI
+251 EAGQSI
-257 DDIPQSV
+257 NDIPQS
-264 LYQLRAQAQHALSQN
+264 LLERLRAQAQHALSQG
-279 QTLDTAAA
+279 QDLDTAAA
-287 LRKADFEALGQQP
+287 LRKADFEAIGQQP
-300 LLGQITRDPMQFA
+300 LLGQITRDPIQFA
-313 REKNLRGIAGAGE
+313 RERNLRGIAGAGE

-335 TEGLSRTLGGFAQ
+335 TEGLNRTLGGFAQ

-373 VVDDAYNA
+373 VVDEAYNA
-381 ARDSAGRYVDLDNVG
+381 ARDSAGRYVDLDHVG

-457 ALGAV
+457 ALGVV

-469 SPANN
+469 NPANN

-513 DDFVRKFV
+513 DDFVRKFI

-527 ELRGMAKLLK
+527 ELRGMANLLK

-545 QARAQVGAELRR
+545 QARAQIGDELRR

-581 MGTARLQAFFSP
+581 MGTARLQAFFTP
-593 EEIATLRT
+593 EEIATMRT

-613 AGSAVNFSNSGSA
+613 AGSAVNYSNTGSA
-626 VANVAQAAAPG
+626 VVNAAQSAAPG
-637 ILGQIVGGA
+637 IIGKAIGAA
-646 RWAARAAGNNAAV
+646 RWAAKAAGNDAAV
-659 GKAMRADV
+659 KRAMRADV
-667 PRAASGTPS
+667 PVSGAARG
-676 RSRRLN
+676 SRRLN
-682 ELLLLGSAATGAAAG
+682 ELLLLGSAGAGAATT

>member
-1 MAKFT
+1 VNAYEDAAKRFGGTIADSAVPDYQALAAKFGGKPAVPEQG
-6 IDRSQQQSADQSSGL
+6 IVDR
-21 SRFTIERQ
+21 
-29 PDQQKQGVLE
+29 
-39 TAGNWLSDTF
+39 AGQWLSETF
-49 GANGNLR
+49 GSNGNLR

-64 QGMADPVVGA
+64 QGMADPVAGA
-74 VQFLANIP
+74 VQFAANIP
-82 GGKSFEEL
+82 GVRGFV
-90 STNNPL
+90 
-96 YRAAR
+96 
-101 EYGVIESGV
+101 GDDV
-110 NDRIKAKDAEYE
+110 NAGIKAKEAEYE
-122 AARASAGR
+122 AARARAGR
-130 DGFDAARFAG
+130 SGFDAARLAG
-140 YLAAPSNVALASRI
+140 NVAAPSNVALASRI

-159 FLGRAGTGAAVGAV
+159 TLARVGTGAAAGAV
-173 GSAMT
+173 GAMAT
-178 PETDTENYW
+178 PEADAENYW
-187 SKTAGKA
+187 RNTALKGA
-194 AVGGAAGAVLAPV
+194 TGGLAGAALAPV

-213 RIGRMFQGSGAPP
+213 AIGRIAGRFRGPPAAPP
-226 AGGLPPIAGAPGT
+226 PIPGPPGSHPADAYIAQ
-239 HAADEA
+239 AAN
-245 IARAAA
+245 
-251 EAGQTI
+251 EAGQSI
-257 DDIPQSV
+257 NDIPQS
-264 LYQLRAQAQHALSQN
+264 LLERLRAQAQHALSQG
-279 QTLDTAAA
+279 QDLDTAAA
-287 LRKADFEALGQQP
+287 LRKADFEAIGQQP

-313 REKNLRGIAGAGE
+313 RERNLRGIAGAGE

-335 TEGLSRTLGGFAQ
+335 TEGLNRTLGRFAQ
-348 GADEAFAGGQ
+348 GADEAFSGGQ
-358 KIARGLGSIDARARG
+358 KIARGLGSIDARFRG

-381 ARDSAGRYVDLDNVG
+381 ARDTAGRYVDLDHVG

-457 ALGAV
+457 ALGVV

-469 SPANN
+469 NPANN
-474 TGADALAAF
+474 TGSDALAAF

-545 QARAQVGAELRR
+545 QARAQIGAELRR

-581 MGTARLQAFFSP
+581 MGTARLQAFFTP
-593 EEIATLRT
+593 EEIATMRT

-613 AGSAVNFSNSGSA
+613 AGSAVNYSNTGSA
-626 VANVAQAAAPG
+626 VVNAAQSAAPG
-637 ILGQIVGGA
+637 IIGKAIGAA
-646 RWAARAAGNNAAV
+646 RWAAKAAGNDAAV
-659 GKAMRADV
+659 KRAMRADV
-667 PRAASGTPS
+667 PVSGAARG
-676 RSRRLN
+676 SRRLH
-682 ELLLLGSAATGAAAG
+682 ELLLLGSAGAGAATT

>member
-1 MAKFT
+1 MNAYEDAAKRFGGTIADSAVPDYQALAAKFGGKPAVPEQG
-6 IDRSQQQSADQSSGL
+6 IVDR
-21 SRFTIERQ
+21 
-29 PDQQKQGVLE
+29 
-39 TAGNWLSDTF
+39 AGQWLSETF
-49 GANGNLR
+49 GPNGNLR

-64 QGMADPVVGA
+64 QGMADPVAGA
-74 VQFLANIP
+74 VQFAANIP
-82 GGKSFEEL
+82 GVRGFV
-90 STNNPL
+90 
-96 YRAAR
+96 
-101 EYGVIESGV
+101 GDDV
-110 NDRIKAKDAEYE
+110 NAGIKAKEAEYE
-122 AARASAGR
+122 AARARAGR
-130 DGFDAARFAG
+130 SGFDAARLAG
-140 YLAAPSNVALASRI
+140 NVAAPSNVALASRI

-159 FLGRAGTGAAVGAV
+159 TLARVGTGAAAGAV
-173 GSAMT
+173 GAMAT
-178 PETDTENYW
+178 PEADAENYW
-187 SKTAGKA
+187 RNTALKGA
-194 AVGGAAGAVLAPV
+194 TGGLAGAALAPV
-207 AGAVGD
+207 AGVVGD
-213 RIGRMFQGSGAPP
+213 AIGRIAGRFRGPPAAPP
-226 AGGLPPIAGAPGT
+226 PIPGPPGSHPADAYIAQ
-239 HAADEA
+239 AAN
-245 IARAAA
+245 
-251 EAGQTI
+251 EAGQSI
-257 DDIPQSV
+257 NDIPQS
-264 LYQLRAQAQHALSQN
+264 LLERLRAQAQHALSQG
-279 QTLDTAAA
+279 QDLDTAAA
-287 LRKADFEALGQQP
+287 LRKADFEAIGQQP

-313 REKNLRGIAGAGE
+313 RERNLRGIAGAGE

-335 TEGLSRTLGGFAQ
+335 TEGLNRTLGGFAQ

-381 ARDSAGRYVDLDNVG
+381 ARDKAGRYVDLDHVG
-396 FVKAANDALDE
+396 FVKAANDALDK

-457 ALGAV
+457 ALGVV

-469 SPANN
+469 NPANN

-498 AIPALKAAANGDVPA
+498 AIPALKAAANGNVPA
-513 DDFVRKFV
+513 DDFVRKFI

-537 EHAPEAYQ
+537 DHAPDAYQ
-545 QARAQVGAELRR
+545 QARAQIGAELRR

-581 MGTARLQAFFSP
+581 MGTARLQAFFTP
-593 EEIATLRT
+593 DEIATMRT

-613 AGSAVNFSNSGSA
+613 AGSAVNYSNTGSA
-626 VANVAQAAAPG
+626 VVNAAQSAAPG
-637 ILGQIVGGA
+637 IIGKAIGAA
-646 RWAARAAGNNAAV
+646 RWAAKAAGNDAAV
-659 GKAMRADV
+659 KRAMRADV
-667 PRAASGTPS
+667 PVSGAARG
-676 RSRRLN
+676 SRRLN
-682 ELLLLGSAATGAAAG
+682 ELLLLGSAGAGAETT

>member
-1 MAKFT
+1 MNAYEDAAKRFGGTIADSAVPDYQALAAKFGGKPAVPEQG
-6 IDRSQQQSADQSSGL
+6 IVDR
-21 SRFTIERQ
+21 
-29 PDQQKQGVLE
+29 
-39 TAGNWLSDTF
+39 AGQWLSETF
-49 GANGNLR
+49 GSNGNLR

-64 QGMADPVVGA
+64 QGMADPVAGA
-74 VQFLANIP
+74 VQFAANIP
-82 GGKSFEEL
+82 GVRGFV
-90 STNNPL
+90 
-96 YRAAR
+96 
-101 EYGVIESGV
+101 GDDV
-110 NDRIKAKDAEYE
+110 NAGIKAKEAEYE
-122 AARASAGR
+122 AARARAGR
-130 DGFDAARFAG
+130 SGFDAARLAG
-140 YLAAPSNVALASRI
+140 NVAAPSNVALASRI

-159 FLGRAGTGAAVGAV
+159 TLARVGTGAAAGAV
-173 GSAMT
+173 GAMAT
-178 PETDTENYW
+178 PEADAENYW
-187 SKTAGKA
+187 RNTALKGA
-194 AVGGAAGAVLAPV
+194 TGGLAGAALAPV

-213 RIGRMFQGSGAPP
+213 AIGRIAGRFRGPPAAPP
-226 AGGLPPIAGAPGT
+226 PIPGPPGSHPADAYIAQ
-239 HAADEA
+239 AAN
-245 IARAAA
+245 
-251 EAGQTI
+251 EAGQSI
-257 DDIPQSV
+257 NDIPQS
-264 LYQLRAQAQHALSQN
+264 LLERLRAQAQHALSQG
-279 QTLDTAAA
+279 QDLDTAAA
-287 LRKADFEALGQQP
+287 LRKADFEAIGQQP
-300 LLGQITRDPMQFA
+300 LLGQITRDPIQFA
-313 REKNLRGIAGAGE
+313 RERNLRGIAGAGE

-335 TEGLSRTLGGFAQ
+335 TEGLNRTIGGFAQ

-381 ARDSAGRYVDLDNVG
+381 ARDTAGRYVDLDHVG

-457 ALGAV
+457 ALGVV

-469 SPANN
+469 NPANN

-513 DDFVRKFV
+513 DDFVRKFI

-527 ELRGMAKLLK
+527 ELRGMANLLK

-545 QARAQVGAELRR
+545 QARAQIGDELRR

-581 MGTARLQAFFSP
+581 MGTARLQAFFTP
-593 EEIATLRT
+593 EEIATMRT

-613 AGSAVNFSNSGSA
+613 AGSAVNYSNTGSA
-626 VANVAQAAAPG
+626 VVNAAQSAAPG
-637 ILGQIVGGA
+637 IIGKAIGAA
-646 RWAARAAGNNAAV
+646 RWAAKAAGNDAAV
-659 GKAMRADV
+659 KRAMRADV
-667 PRAASGTPS
+667 PVSGAARG
-676 RSRRLN
+676 SRRLN
-682 ELLLLGSAATGAAAG
+682 ELLLLGSAGAGAATT

>member
-1 MAKFT
+1 MSGYGEVAKQFGGQPAAPTAAPSPDYSGLAAKFGGKVDT
-6 IDRSQQQSADQSSGL
+6 A
-21 SRFTIERQ
+21 
-29 PDQQKQGVLE
+29 KQAATDAYQG
-39 TAGNWLSDTF
+39 AANWFAETF
-49 GANGNLR
+49 GPSGNLR

-64 QGMADPVVGA
+64 QGMADPVAGA
-74 VQFLANIP
+74 VQFAANLP
-82 GGKSFEEL
+82 GVRSIAGDS
-90 STNNPL
+90 
-96 YRAAR
+96 
-101 EYGVIESGV
+101 V
-110 NDRIKAKDAEYE
+110 NAGIQAKEAEYE
-122 AARASAGR
+122 SARARSGR

-140 YLAAPSNVALASRI
+140 NLAAPSNVALASRI

-159 FLGRAGTGAAVGAV
+159 LLGRAGYGAAAGAI
-173 GSAMT
+173 GAAMT

-279 QTLDTAAA
+279 QVLDTAAA

-348 GADEAFAGGQ
+348 GADEAFGAGQRISGALAGVDRN
-358 KIARGLGSIDARARG
+358 ARGAVSA
-373 VVDDAYNA
+373 AYEA
-381 ARDSAGRYVDLDNVG
+381 ARNSSGRSLTIPLQGLAQDYADV
-396 FVKAANDALDE
+396 
-407 GMLGHYLPA
+407 LGRFGDKVPTG
-416 QVRNMLND
+416 VRNSFEALGLNNGTQRRIFD
-424 VSTGKIPL
+424 FEEADKL
-432 NVNTAV
+432 RK
-438 QMDSVLSAAQR
+438 VLSDNAGHDPATNRALSELR
-449 GALPAERK
+449 GALNRAQTDVDVTGGPFAPAVK
-457 ALGAV
+457 M
-462 RDALNGA
+462 
-469 SPANN
+469 
-474 TGADALAAF
+474 
-483 QGARKLAAERFKLHE
+483 AAERFKLHE
-498 AIPALKAAANGDVPA
+498 AIPALRAAANGDVPP
-513 DDFVRKFV
+513 DDFVRKFI

-581 MGTARLQAFFSP
+581 MGTARLQAFFTP
-593 EEIATLRT
+593 DEIATLRT

-667 PRAASGTPS
+667 PRTAGGTPA

>member
-1 MAKFT
+1 MNAYEDAAKRFGGTIADSAVPDYQALAAKFGGKPAVPEQG
-6 IDRSQQQSADQSSGL
+6 IVDR
-21 SRFTIERQ
+21 
-29 PDQQKQGVLE
+29 
-39 TAGNWLSDTF
+39 AGQWLSETF
-49 GANGNLR
+49 GPNGNLR

-64 QGMADPVVGA
+64 QGMADPVAGA
-74 VQFLANIP
+74 VQFAANIP
-82 GGKSFEEL
+82 GVRGFV
-90 STNNPL
+90 
-96 YRAAR
+96 
-101 EYGVIESGV
+101 GDDV
-110 NDRIKAKDAEYE
+110 NAGIKAKEAEYE
-122 AARASAGR
+122 AARARAGR
-130 DGFDAARFAG
+130 SGFDAARLAG
-140 YLAAPSNVALASRI
+140 NVAAPSNVALASRI

-159 FLGRAGTGAAVGAV
+159 TLARVGTGAAAGAV
-173 GSAMT
+173 GAMAT
-178 PETDTENYW
+178 PEADAENYW
-187 SKTAGKA
+187 RNTALKGA
-194 AVGGAAGAVLAPV
+194 TGGLAGAALAPV

-213 RIGRMFQGSGAPP
+213 AIGRIAGRFRGPPAAPP
-226 AGGLPPIAGAPGT
+226 PIPGPPGSHPADAYIAQ
-239 HAADEA
+239 AAN
-245 IARAAA
+245 
-251 EAGQTI
+251 EAGQSI
-257 DDIPQSV
+257 NDIPQS
-264 LYQLRAQAQHALSQN
+264 LLERLRAQAQHALSQG
-279 QTLDTAAA
+279 QDLDTAAA
-287 LRKADFEALGQQP
+287 LRKADFEAIGQQP

-313 REKNLRGIAGAGE
+313 RERNLRGIAGAGE

-335 TEGLSRTLGGFAQ
+335 TEGLNRTIGGFAQ
-348 GADEAFAGGQ
+348 GADDAFSGGQ
-358 KIARGLGSIDARARG
+358 KIARGLGSIDALFRG

-381 ARDSAGRYVDLDNVG
+381 ARDTAGRYVDLDHVG

-457 ALGAV
+457 ALGVV

-469 SPANN
+469 NPANN

-483 QGARKLAAERFKLHE
+483 QVARKLAAERFKLRE

-537 EHAPEAYQ
+537 ELAPEAYQ
-545 QARAQVGAELRR
+545 QARAQIGAELRR

-581 MGTARLQAFFSP
+581 MGTARLQAFFTP
-593 EEIATLRT
+593 EEIATMRT

-613 AGSAVNFSNSGSA
+613 AGSAVNYSNTGSA
-626 VANVAQAAAPG
+626 VVNAAQSAAPG
-637 ILGQIVGGA
+637 IIGKAIGAA
-646 RWAARAAGNNAAV
+646 RWAAKAAGNDAAV
-659 GKAMRADV
+659 KRAMRADV
-667 PRAASGTPS
+667 PVSGAARG
-676 RSRRLN
+676 SRRLN
-682 ELLLLGSAATGAAAG
+682 ELLLLGSAGAGAATT

>member
-1 MAKFT
+1 MNAYEDAAKRFGGTIADSAVPDYQALAAKFGGKPAVPEQG
-6 IDRSQQQSADQSSGL
+6 IVDR
-21 SRFTIERQ
+21 
-29 PDQQKQGVLE
+29 
-39 TAGNWLSDTF
+39 AGQWLSETF
-49 GANGNLR
+49 GSNGNLR

-64 QGMADPVVGA
+64 QGMADPVAGA
-74 VQFLANIP
+74 VQFAANIP
-82 GGKSFEEL
+82 GVRGFV
-90 STNNPL
+90 
-96 YRAAR
+96 
-101 EYGVIESGV
+101 GDDV
-110 NDRIKAKDAEYE
+110 NAGIKAKEAEYE
-122 AARASAGR
+122 AARARAGR
-130 DGFDAARFAG
+130 SGFDAARLAG
-140 YLAAPSNVALASRI
+140 NVAAPSNVALASRI

-159 FLGRAGTGAAVGAV
+159 TLARVGTGAAAGAV
-173 GSAMT
+173 GAMAT
-178 PETDTENYW
+178 PEADAENYW
-187 SKTAGKA
+187 RNTALKGA
-194 AVGGAAGAVLAPV
+194 TGGLAGAALAPV

-213 RIGRMFQGSGAPP
+213 AIGRIAGRFRGPPAAPP
-226 AGGLPPIAGAPGT
+226 PIPGPPGSHPADAYIAQ
-239 HAADEA
+239 AAN
-245 IARAAA
+245 
-251 EAGQTI
+251 EAGQSI
-257 DDIPQSV
+257 NDIPQS
-264 LYQLRAQAQHALSQN
+264 LLERLRAQAQHALSQG
-279 QTLDTAAA
+279 QDLDTAAA
-287 LRKADFEALGQQP
+287 LRKADFEAIGQQP
-300 LLGQITRDPMQFA
+300 LLGQITRDPIQFA
-313 REKNLRGIAGAGE
+313 RERNLRGIAGAGE

-335 TEGLSRTLGGFAQ
+335 TEGLNRTIGGFAQ

-373 VVDDAYNA
+373 VVDEAYNA
-381 ARDSAGRYVDLDNVG
+381 ARDSAGRYVDLDHVG

-457 ALGAV
+457 SLGVV
-462 RDALNGA
+462 RDALNRS

-474 TGADALAAF
+474 IGSDALAAF

-513 DDFVRKFV
+513 DDFVRKFI

-527 ELRGMAKLLK
+527 ELRGMANLLK

-545 QARAQVGAELRR
+545 QARAQIGDELRR

-581 MGTARLQAFFSP
+581 MGTARLQAFFTP
-593 EEIATLRT
+593 EEIATMRT

-613 AGSAVNFSNSGSA
+613 AGSAVNYSNTGSA
-626 VANVAQAAAPG
+626 VVNAAQSAAPG
-637 ILGQIVGGA
+637 IIGKALGAA
-646 RWAARAAGNNAAV
+646 RWAAKAAGNDAAV
-659 GKAMRADV
+659 KRAMRADV
-667 PRAASGTPS
+667 PVSGAARG
-676 RSRRLN
+676 SRRLN
-682 ELLLLGSAATGAAAG
+682 ELLLLGSAGAGAATT

>member
-1 MAKFT
+1 MNAYEDAAKRFGGTIADSAAPDYQALAAKFGGKPAAPEQG
-6 IDRSQQQSADQSSGL
+6 IVDR
-21 SRFTIERQ
+21 
-29 PDQQKQGVLE
+29 
-39 TAGNWLSDTF
+39 AGQWLSETF
-49 GANGNLR
+49 GSNGNLR

-64 QGMADPVVGA
+64 QGMADPVAGA
-74 VQFLANIP
+74 VQFAANIP
-82 GGKSFEEL
+82 GVRGFV
-90 STNNPL
+90 
-96 YRAAR
+96 
-101 EYGVIESGV
+101 GDDV
-110 NDRIKAKDAEYE
+110 NAGIKAKEAEYE
-122 AARASAGR
+122 AARARAGR
-130 DGFDAARFAG
+130 SGFDAARLAG
-140 YLAAPSNVALASRI
+140 NVAAPSNVALASRI

-159 FLGRAGTGAAVGAV
+159 TLARVGTGAAAGAV
-173 GSAMT
+173 GAMAT
-178 PETDTENYW
+178 PEADAENYW
-187 SKTAGKA
+187 RNTALKGA
-194 AVGGAAGAVLAPV
+194 TGGLAGAALAPV

-213 RIGRMFQGSGAPP
+213 AIGRIAGRFRGPPAAPP
-226 AGGLPPIAGAPGT
+226 PIPGPPGSHPADAYIAQ
-239 HAADEA
+239 AAN
-245 IARAAA
+245 
-251 EAGQTI
+251 EAGQSI
-257 DDIPQSV
+257 NDIPQS
-264 LYQLRAQAQHALSQN
+264 LLERLRAQAQHALSQG
-279 QTLDTAAA
+279 QDLDTAAA
-287 LRKADFEALGQQP
+287 LRKADFEAIGQQP
-300 LLGQITRDPMQFA
+300 LLGQITRDPIQFA
-313 REKNLRGIAGAGE
+313 RERNLRGIAGAGE

-335 TEGLSRTLGGFAQ
+335 TEGLNRTLGGFAQ

-358 KIARGLGSIDARARG
+358 KIARGLGSIDALFRG

-381 ARDSAGRYVDLDNVG
+381 ARDTAGRYVDLDHVG

-457 ALGAV
+457 ALGVV

-469 SPANN
+469 NPANN

-498 AIPALKAAANGDVPA
+498 AIPALKAAANGNVPA
-513 DDFVRKFV
+513 DDFVRKFI

-545 QARAQVGAELRR
+545 QARAQIGDELRR

-581 MGTARLQAFFSP
+581 MGTARLQAFFTP
-593 EEIATLRT
+593 EEIATMRT

-613 AGSAVNFSNSGSA
+613 AGSAVNYSNTGSA
-626 VANVAQAAAPG
+626 VVNAAQSAAPG
-637 ILGQIVGGA
+637 IIGKAIGAA
-646 RWAARAAGNNAAV
+646 RWAAKAAGNDAAV
-659 GKAMRADV
+659 KRAMRADV
-667 PRAASGTPS
+667 PVSGAARG
-676 RSRRLN
+676 SRRLN
-682 ELLLLGSAATGAAAG
+682 ELLLLGSAGAGAATT

>member
-1 MAKFT
+1 MNAYEDAAKRFGGTIADSAAPDYQALAAKFGGKPAAPEQG
-6 IDRSQQQSADQSSGL
+6 IVDR
-21 SRFTIERQ
+21 
-29 PDQQKQGVLE
+29 
-39 TAGNWLSDTF
+39 AGQWLSETF
-49 GANGNLR
+49 GSNGNLR

-64 QGMADPVVGA
+64 QGMADPVAGA
-74 VQFLANIP
+74 VQFAANIP
-82 GGKSFEEL
+82 GVRGFV
-90 STNNPL
+90 
-96 YRAAR
+96 
-101 EYGVIESGV
+101 GDDV
-110 NDRIKAKDAEYE
+110 NAGIKAKEAEYE
-122 AARASAGR
+122 AARARAGR
-130 DGFDAARFAG
+130 SGFDAARLAG
-140 YLAAPSNVALASRI
+140 NVAAPSNVALASRI

-159 FLGRAGTGAAVGAV
+159 TLARVGTGAAAGAV
-173 GSAMT
+173 GAMAT
-178 PETDTENYW
+178 PEADAENYW
-187 SKTAGKA
+187 RNTALKGA
-194 AVGGAAGAVLAPV
+194 TGGLAGAALAPV

-213 RIGRMFQGSGAPP
+213 AIGRIAGRFRGPPAAPP
-226 AGGLPPIAGAPGT
+226 PIPGPPGSHPADAYIAQ
-239 HAADEA
+239 AAN
-245 IARAAA
+245 
-251 EAGQTI
+251 EAGQSI
-257 DDIPQSV
+257 NDIPQS
-264 LYQLRAQAQHALSQN
+264 LLERLRAQAQHALSQG
-279 QTLDTAAA
+279 QDLDTAAA
-287 LRKADFEALGQQP
+287 LRKADFEAIGQQP

-313 REKNLRGIAGAGE
+313 RERNLRGIAGAGE

-335 TEGLSRTLGGFAQ
+335 TEGLNRTIGGFAQ
-348 GADEAFAGGQ
+348 GADDAFSGGQ
-358 KIARGLGSIDARARG
+358 KIARGLGSIDALFRG

-381 ARDSAGRYVDLDNVG
+381 ARDTAGRYVDLDHVG

-457 ALGAV
+457 ALGVV

-469 SPANN
+469 NPANN

-483 QGARKLAAERFKLHE
+483 QVARKLAAERFKLRE

-513 DDFVRKFV
+513 DDFVRKFI

-545 QARAQVGAELRR
+545 QARAQIGAELRR

-581 MGTARLQAFFSP
+581 MGTARLQAFFTP
-593 EEIATLRT
+593 EEIATMRT

-613 AGSAVNFSNSGSA
+613 AGSAVNYSNTGSA
-626 VANVAQAAAPG
+626 VVNAAQSAAPG
-637 ILGQIVGGA
+637 IIGKALGAA
-646 RWAARAAGNNAAV
+646 RWAAKAAGNDAAV
-659 GKAMRADV
+659 KRAMRADV
-667 PRAASGTPS
+667 PVSGAARG
-676 RSRRLN
+676 SRRLN
-682 ELLLLGSAATGAAAG
+682 ELLLLGSAGAGAATT

>member
-1 MAKFT
+1 MNAYEDAAKRFGGTIADSAAPDYQALAAKFGGKPAAPEQG
-6 IDRSQQQSADQSSGL
+6 IVDR
-21 SRFTIERQ
+21 
-29 PDQQKQGVLE
+29 
-39 TAGNWLSDTF
+39 AGQWLSETF
-49 GANGNLR
+49 GPNGNLR

-64 QGMADPVVGA
+64 QGMADPVAGA
-74 VQFLANIP
+74 VQFAANIP
-82 GGKSFEEL
+82 GVRGFVGDDV
-90 STNNPL
+90 NAGI
-96 YRAAR
+96 RAK
-101 EYGVIESGV
+101 E
-110 NDRIKAKDAEYE
+110 AEYE
-122 AARASAGR
+122 AARARAGR
-130 DGFDAARFAG
+130 SGFDAARFAG
-140 YLAAPSNVALASRI
+140 NVAAPSNVALASRI

-159 FLGRAGTGAAVGAV
+159 TLARVGTGAAAGAV
-173 GSAMT
+173 GAMAT
-178 PETDTENYW
+178 PEADAENYW
-187 SKTAGKA
+187 RNTALKGA
-194 AVGGAAGAVLAPV
+194 TGGLAGAALAPV

-213 RIGRMFQGSGAPP
+213 AIGRIAGRFRGPPAAPP
-226 AGGLPPIAGAPGT
+226 PIPGPPGSHPADAYIAQ
-239 HAADEA
+239 AAN
-245 IARAAA
+245 
-251 EAGQTI
+251 EAGQSI
-257 DDIPQSV
+257 NDIPQS
-264 LYQLRAQAQHALSQN
+264 LLERLRAQAQHALSQG
-279 QTLDTAAA
+279 QDLDTAAA
-287 LRKADFEALGQQP
+287 LRKADFEAIGQQP

-313 REKNLRGIAGAGE
+313 RERNLRGIAGAGE

-335 TEGLSRTLGGFAQ
+335 TEGLNRTIGGFAQ
-348 GADEAFAGGQ
+348 GADDAFSGGQ
-358 KIARGLGSIDARARG
+358 KIARGLGSIDALFRG

-381 ARDSAGRYVDLDNVG
+381 ARDTAGRYVDLDHVG

-457 ALGAV
+457 ALGVV

-469 SPANN
+469 NPANN

-483 QGARKLAAERFKLHE
+483 QVARKLAAERFKLRE

-537 EHAPEAYQ
+537 ELAPEAYQ
-545 QARAQVGAELRR
+545 QARAQIGAELRR

-581 MGTARLQAFFSP
+581 MGTARLQAFFTP
-593 EEIATLRT
+593 EEIATMRT

-613 AGSAVNFSNSGSA
+613 AGSAVNYSNTGSA
-626 VANVAQAAAPG
+626 VVNAAQSAAPG
-637 ILGQIVGGA
+637 IIGKALGAA
-646 RWAARAAGNNAAV
+646 RWAAKAAGNDAAV
-659 GKAMRADV
+659 KRAMRADV
-667 PRAASGTPS
+667 PVSGAARG
-676 RSRRLN
+676 SRRLN
-682 ELLLLGSAATGAAAG
+682 ELLLLGSAGAGAATT